1 MEKMQFKAESQRLL
15 DMMINSIYTNREIFM
30 REIISNASDAIDKR
44 YYREAED
51 GCTGKSRDDFEIRI
65 AADKAARTLT
75 ISDDGIGMNKEELE
89 NNLGII
95 ANSGPLKFKSDNS
108 EALQDVDIIGQFGVG
123 FYSAFMVAKK
133 IQVISKA
140 YGSTQAY
147 IWESEGAEGFTI
159 AEAERADVGTDI
171 IIYLRDDTEDDNYS
185 EFLEEY
191 RIRSIVKQYSD
202 YIRYPIVMNVTKQR
216 QKPASEEEMSAEDY
230 KPEYETFN
238 EDEKLNSMVPLWK
251 TKKSEITDEQ
261 YNDFFKKTYMSW
273 SDPLK
278 VVHTNVEG
286 AISYD
291 ALLFVPSEVPFNYYN
306 KDFKPGLQLYSSG
319 VLIMDKCEDLLPSY
333 FGFISGLVDSPD
345 LSLNI
350 SREMLQQD
358 RQLRAIA
365 QRLEKKLLQAFG
377 EMRDKEREK
386 YEQFFE
392 NFGIQ
397 LKYGV
402 YDNFGADKDKLID
415 LLLYY
420 SGTTE
425 SMTTLSDYV
434 SRMEADQKYIY
445 YAAGE
450 SKGKIQMM
458 PQMDLFKDKGYE
470 VLYCTDNIDEFA
482 FMAMRE
488 YEGKEFKNIS
498 DKDLGFEKTDAEIKA
513 QEDKNEAAK
522 DTLTAIKNALGDKV
536 SSVILSTRLKNHPVC
551 FATADGV
558 SIEMEKILKAQAAM
572 SGNKDLSGVEA
583 DKVLELNG
591 DLPFFEA
598 IKQAVDTGDD
608 DKVSDYAH
616 LLYDQALVL
625 EGMPVEDPLAFGERI
640 CKLMK

>member
-95 ANSGPLKFKSDNS
+95 ANSGSLKFKSDNS

-286 AISYD
+286 VISYD

>member
-75 ISDDGIGMNKEELE
+75 TSDNGIGMNKEELE

-95 ANSGPLKFKSDNS
+95 ANSGSLKFKSDNS

-286 AISYD
+286 VISYD

>member
-1 MEKMQFKAESQRLL
+1 MEKMKFKAESQRLL

-30 REIISNASDAIDKR
+30 RELVSNASDAIDKR
-44 YYREAED
+44 YYKEAED
-51 GCTGKSRDDFEIRI
+51 GCTGKSRDDYEIRI
-65 AADKAARTLT
+65 AVDKDARTLT
-75 ISDDGIGMNKEELE
+75 ISDNGISMSKEELE

-95 ANSGPLKFKSDNS
+95 ANSGSLKFKADNAES
-108 EALQDVDIIGQFGVG
+108 MKDVDIIGQFGVG

-140 YGSTQAY
+140 YGSDQTY
-147 IWESEGAEGFTI
+147 MWESEGAEGFTI
-159 AEAERADVGTDI
+159 DKAERTDVGTDI
-171 IIYLRDDTEDDNYS
+171 IIYLRDDTEDDKYS
-185 EFLEEY
+185 EFLDEF
-191 RIRSIVKQYSD
+191 RIKSIIKQYSD

-216 QKPASEEEMSAEDY
+216 QKPASEEEMNSEDY
-230 KPEYETFN
+230 KPEYETYT

-251 TKKSEITDEQ
+251 MKKSEITDEQ
-261 YNDFFKKTYMSW
+261 YSDFYKKTYMAW

-278 VVHTNVEG
+278 VIHTNVEG
-286 AISYD
+286 VISYD
-291 ALLFVPSEVPFNYYN
+291 ALLFVPSDVPFNYYN

-365 QRLEKKLLQAFG
+365 QRLEKKLLQTFG
-377 EMRDKEREK
+377 EMRDKESEK
-386 YEQFFE
+386 YKKFFE

-402 YDNFGADKDKLID
+402 YDNFGADKDKLKD

-420 SGTTE
+420 SSTTE
-425 SMTTLSDYV
+425 SMTTLKDYV
-434 SRMEADQKYIY
+434 SRMADDQKYIY

-450 SKGKIQMM
+450 SRSKIKMM
-458 PQMDLFKDKGYE
+458 PQMDLFEDKGYE

-488 YEGKEFKNIS
+488 YDGKEFKNIS
-498 DKDLGFEKTDAEIKA
+498 DKDLGFEKTEEEVKA
-513 QEDKNEAAK
+513 QADKNEAAK
-522 DTLTAIKNALGDKV
+522 STLGAIKEALGDKV

-551 FATADGV
+551 FATSDGV

-572 SGNKDLSGVEA
+572 SGNKELSGVEA

-591 DLPFFEA
+591 DLPFFDA
-598 IKQAVDTGDD
+598 IKKAVEAGDS
-608 DKVSDYAH
+608 DKVNDYAN

>member
-95 ANSGPLKFKSDNS
+95 ANSGSLKFKSDNS

-286 AISYD
+286 VISYD
-291 ALLFVPSEVPFNYYN
+291 ALLFVPSEIPFNYYN

>member
-1 MEKMQFKAESQRLL
+1 
-15 DMMINSIYTNREIFM
+15 
-30 REIISNASDAIDKR
+30 
-44 YYREAED
+44 
-51 GCTGKSRDDFEIRI
+51 
-65 AADKAARTLT
+65 
-75 ISDDGIGMNKEELE
+75 
-89 NNLGII
+89 
-95 ANSGPLKFKSDNS
+95 
-108 EALQDVDIIGQFGVG
+108 
-123 FYSAFMVAKK
+123 
-133 IQVISKA
+133 
-140 YGSTQAY
+140 
-147 IWESEGAEGFTI
+147 
-159 AEAERADVGTDI
+159 
-171 IIYLRDDTEDDNYS
+171 
-185 EFLEEY
+185 
-191 RIRSIVKQYSD
+191 
-202 YIRYPIVMNVTKQR
+202 
-216 QKPASEEEMSAEDY
+216 
-230 KPEYETFN
+230 
-238 EDEKLNSMVPLWK
+238 
-251 TKKSEITDEQ
+251 
-261 YNDFFKKTYMSW
+261 
-273 SDPLK
+273 
-278 VVHTNVEG
+278 
-286 AISYD
+286 
-291 ALLFVPSEVPFNYYN
+291 
-306 KDFKPGLQLYSSG
+306 
-319 VLIMDKCEDLLPSY
+319 
-333 FGFISGLVDSPD
+333 
-345 LSLNI
+345 
-350 SREMLQQD
+350 MLQQD

-434 SRMEADQKYIY
+434 SRMEDDQKYIY

>member
-95 ANSGPLKFKSDNS
+95 ANSGSLKFKSDNS

-286 AISYD
+286 VISYD

-434 SRMEADQKYIY
+434 SRMEDDQKYIY

-488 YEGKEFKNIS
+488 YDGKEFKNIS
-498 DKDLGFEKTDAEIKA
+498 DKDLGFEKTDAEIKT

>member
-95 ANSGPLKFKSDNS
+95 ANSGSLKFKSDNS

-286 AISYD
+286 VISYD

-365 QRLEKKLLQAFG
+365 QRLEKKLLQAFR

-434 SRMEADQKYIY
+434 SRMEANQKYIY

>member
-65 AADKAARTLT
+65 AADKEARTLT
-75 ISDDGIGMNKEELE
+75 ISDSGIGMNKEELE

-95 ANSGPLKFKSDNS
+95 ANSGSLRFKAENSDS
-108 EALQDVDIIGQFGVG
+108 LQDVDIIGQFGVG

-147 IWESEGAEGFTI
+147 IWESEGAEGYTI
-159 AEAERADVGTDI
+159 DEAERTDIGTDI
-171 IIYLRDDTEDDNYS
+171 IIYLRDDTEDDKYS
-185 EFLEEY
+185 EFLEEF
-191 RIRSIVKQYSD
+191 RIRGIVKQYSD

-216 QKPASEEEMSAEDY
+216 QKPASEDEMSAENY
-230 KPEYETFN
+230 KPEYETFT

-251 TKKSEITDEQ
+251 TKKSEITEEQ
-261 YNDFFKKTYMSW
+261 YSDFYKKTYMSW

-286 AISYD
+286 VISYD

-319 VLIMDKCEDLLPSY
+319 VLIMDKCEDLLASY

-365 QRLEKKLLQAFG
+365 QRLEKKLLQTFG

-402 YDNFGADKDKLID
+402 YDNFGADKDKLMD

-425 SMTTLSDYV
+425 SMTTLKDYV
-434 SRMEADQKYIY
+434 SRMADDQKYIY
-445 YAAGE
+445 YASGE
-450 SKGKIQMM
+450 SKSKVQMM

-488 YEGKEFKNIS
+488 FEGKEFKNIS
-498 DKDLGFEKTDAEIKA
+498 DKDLGFERTDDEIKE

-522 DTLTAIKNALGDKV
+522 DTLAAIKNALGDKV

-551 FATADGV
+551 FATSDGV
-558 SIEMEKILKAQAAM
+558 SIEMEKILKAQAAI
-572 SGNKDLSGVEA
+572 SGNKELSGVEA

-598 IKQAVDTGDD
+598 IKKAVDGGDD

-625 EGMPVEDPLAFGERI
+625 EGMPIEDPLAFGERI

>member
-75 ISDDGIGMNKEELE
+75 ISDNGIGMNKEELE

-95 ANSGPLKFKSDNS
+95 ANSGSLKFKSDNS

-286 AISYD
+286 VISYD

-434 SRMEADQKYIY
+434 SRMEANQKYIY

>member
-65 AADKAARTLT
+65 AVDKAARTLT
-75 ISDDGIGMNKEELE
+75 ISDSGIGMNKEELE

-95 ANSGPLKFKSDNS
+95 ANSGSLKFKSDNS

-147 IWESEGAEGFTI
+147 TWESEGAEGFTI
-159 AEAERADVGTDI
+159 DEAERADVGTDI

-191 RIRSIVKQYSD
+191 RVRGIVKQYSD
-202 YIRYPIVMNVTKQR
+202 YIRYPIVMSVTKQR
-216 QKPASEEEMSAEDY
+216 QKPASEEEMNAEDY
-230 KPEYETFN
+230 KPEYETFT

-261 YNDFFKKTYMSW
+261 YNDFFKKTYLSW

-286 AISYD
+286 VISYD

-377 EMRDKEREK
+377 EMRDREPEK

-392 NFGIQ
+392 NFGTQ

-402 YDNFGADKDKLID
+402 YDNFGADKDKLMD

-425 SMTTLSDYV
+425 SMTTLSDYI
-434 SRMEADQKYIY
+434 SRMTDDQKYIY

-498 DKDLGFEKTDAEIKA
+498 DKDLGFERTDEEMKA

-522 DTLTAIKNALGDKV
+522 DTLVAIKNALGDNV

-572 SGNKDLSGVEA
+572 SGNKELSGVEA

-598 IKQAVDTGDD
+598 IKKAVDDGDD

>member
-95 ANSGPLKFKSDNS
+95 ANSGSLKFKSDNS

-286 AISYD
+286 VISYD

-434 SRMEADQKYIY
+434 SRMEANQKYIY

>member
-95 ANSGPLKFKSDNS
+95 ANSGSLKFKSDNS

-286 AISYD
+286 VISYD

-386 YEQFFE
+386 YEQLFE

>member
-1 MEKMQFKAESQRLL
+1 M
-15 DMMINSIYTNREIFM
+15 
-30 REIISNASDAIDKR
+30 
-44 YYREAED
+44 
-51 GCTGKSRDDFEIRI
+51 
-65 AADKAARTLT
+65 
-75 ISDDGIGMNKEELE
+75 
-89 NNLGII
+89 
-95 ANSGPLKFKSDNS
+95 
-108 EALQDVDIIGQFGVG
+108 DIIGQFGVG

-140 YGSTQAY
+140 YDSTQAY

-159 AEAERADVGTDI
+159 DEAERADIGTDI
-171 IIYLRDDTEDDNYS
+171 VIYLRDDTEDDNYS

-191 RIRSIVKQYSD
+191 RIRGIVKQYSD

-216 QKPASEEEMSAEDY
+216 QKPASEEEMGAEDY
-230 KPEYETFN
+230 KPEYETFT

-286 AISYD
+286 VISYD

-365 QRLEKKLLQAFG
+365 QRLEKKLLQTFG

-386 YEQFFE
+386 YEKFFE

-402 YDNFGADKDKLID
+402 YDNFGADKDKLMD

-434 SRMEADQKYIY
+434 SRMSDDQKYIY

-498 DKDLGFEKTDAEIKA
+498 DKDLGFERTDEEIKA

-598 IKQAVDTGDD
+598 IKKAVEAGDS
-608 DKVSDYAH
+608 DKVNDYAN

>member
-95 ANSGPLKFKSDNS
+95 ANSGSLKFKSDNS

-159 AEAERADVGTDI
+159 AEAERAYVGTDI

-286 AISYD
+286 VISYD

-386 YEQFFE
+386 YEQLFE

>member
-1 MEKMQFKAESQRLL
+1 MKKMQFKAESQRLL

-65 AADKAARTLT
+65 AVDKAARTLT
-75 ISDDGIGMNKEELE
+75 ISDSGIGMNKEELE

-95 ANSGPLKFKSDNS
+95 ANSGSLKFKSDNS

-147 IWESEGAEGFTI
+147 TWESEGAEGFTI
-159 AEAERADVGTDI
+159 DEAERADVGTDI

-191 RIRSIVKQYSD
+191 RVRGIVRQYSD
-202 YIRYPIVMNVTKQR
+202 YIRYPIVMSVTKQR
-216 QKPASEEEMSAEDY
+216 QKPASEEEMNAEDY
-230 KPEYETFN
+230 KPEYETFT

-261 YNDFFKKTYMSW
+261 YNDFFKKTYLSW

-286 AISYD
+286 VISYD

-365 QRLEKKLLQAFG
+365 QRLEKKLLQTFG
-377 EMRDKEREK
+377 EMRDKEHEK

-392 NFGIQ
+392 NFGTQ

-402 YDNFGADKDKLID
+402 YDNFGADKDKLMD

-425 SMTTLSDYV
+425 SMTTLSDYI
-434 SRMEADQKYIY
+434 SRMTDDQKYIY

-498 DKDLGFEKTDAEIKA
+498 DKDLGFERTDEEIKA

-522 DTLTAIKNALGDKV
+522 DTLVAIKNALGDKV

-572 SGNKDLSGVEA
+572 SGNKELSGVEA

-598 IKQAVDTGDD
+598 IKKAVDDGDD